1 MVLREQSSLDKE
13 NAKLLPMTPF
23 SIKERGMVYQKVT
36 KSDPGVSL
44 PGSEGTAVVAT
55 VRTKR
60 TAEVL
65 AKQTNAKRDYS
76 V

>member
-1 MVLREQSSLDKE
+1 MVLREQSSLYKE
-13 NAKLLPMTPF
+13 NAKLLPMPPF
-23 SIKERGMVYQKVT
+23 SIKERAMVYQKVA

-44 PGSEGTAVVAT
+44 PGSEGIAVVAT

-60 TAEVL
+60 RAEVL